1 MSKFSETAGSFI
13 RMGSFPLE
21 ANYIFPT
28 EDALKEFYN
37 DPVNK
42 ATLHKGLFKIVEN
55 AGNGEQALYW
65 VTIKQTNDELEFVK
79 LIENLDINKIDSQLE
94 ELVRRLEEEV
104 EKREKTDDAIWG
116 TLDPTTIKEDLNSIL
131 DLSLAV
137 AALQKELKE
146 VHQELIDSD
155 DSIKKSLKTQLK
167 ATVGTTED
175 DLVEYLKTLPYIS
188 LTQVANA
195 LDSFLNQV
203 DNSTSKIN
211 TLKEL
216 QSFLEGYTD
225 SSKLSN
231 VLEELWNRIQGS
243 ALPTEEFRNLRGVED
258 FVRKL
263 AQFTKDRTD
272 NLQTELDQTQVGVG
286 LSSDG
291 SFSPDKETNYLQDAT
306 SIMNALRILDGLVQQ
321 ALSNMTIL
329 AESKD
334 VIPLVVR
341 KEAGGY
347 VIGASLKL
355 SNVFGNDLIK
365 KDDGLYFNVTSEY
378 DAGILTLK
386 VNDKVVAQHN
396 LGLSSLVDEAY
407 YDPTRET
414 IIIVF
419 KLQNG
424 DKQTVSIPV
433 GGLIREWDVDNDQ
446 PSKVVELVRE
456 EVVNGPDRL
465 SADVRLAIDK
475 HNILEKQGNTLIVRG
490 TSDNITH
497 KDANLEVV
505 IDSLQVEID
514 AEKERA
520 EKAEE
525 ALVDQVA
532 EKADIDSPVLKG
544 IPQVEISPDPED
556 SSQRIPSTSWVK
568 ERISEIQMESGS
580 AKLEAHL
587 KDYNNPHQVTASQV
601 GTYTSREIE
610 NKLELKADLENGKI
624 NPVQLPDLSDYWISI

>member
-1 MSKFSETAGSFI
+1 MSQFSEMMGSFI
-13 RMGSFPLE
+13 RTGNYPLE

-28 EDALKEFYN
+28 EAALKEFYN
-37 DPVNK
+37 DEINQS
-42 ATLHKGLFKIVEN
+42 TLHKGLFRIVEN
-55 AGNGEQALYW
+55 GGNGQQALYW
-65 VTIKQTNDELEFVK
+65 VVKKQTNDELEFVK
-79 LIENLDINKIDSQLE
+79 LIENLDVNKIDEQLE
-94 ELVRRLEEEV
+94 EIKNKLEELAE
-104 EKREKTDDAIWG
+104 TDTAIWG
-116 TLDPTTIKEDLNSIL
+116 TSDPTTIKEDLNSIL

-137 AALQKELKE
+137 IALQKELKE
-146 VHQELIDSD
+146 VHEELVDSD

-195 LDSFLNQV
+195 LDAFLNQV
-203 DNSTSKIN
+203 DKSTSKIN

-225 SSKLSN
+225 SDKLSD
-231 VLEELWNRIQGS
+231 VLEELWNKIQGS
-243 ALPTEEFRNLRGVED
+243 TLPTEEFRNLRGVED

-272 NLQTELDQTQVGVG
+272 NLQTELDQTQIGVG

-321 ALSNMTIL
+321 ALSNMALST
-329 AESKD
+329 ESKD
-334 VIPLVVR
+334 VVPLVVR

-355 SNVFGNDLIK
+355 SNVFGNDLVK

-378 DAGILTLK
+378 DSGVLTLK

-396 LGLSSLVDEAY
+396 LGFSSLADEAY
-407 YDPTRET
+407 YDPTKET

-433 GGLIREWDVDNDQ
+433 GGLIREWDIDNNQ

-465 SADVRLAIDK
+465 SADVRLVVDR
-475 HNILEKQGNTLIVRG
+475 HNILEKQGNALIVRG

-497 KDANLEVV
+497 KDANLELV
-505 IDSLQVEID
+505 IDSLQAEVI

-520 EKAEE
+520 ERAEGMLLDE
-525 ALVDQVA
+525 IA
-532 EKADIDSPVLKG
+532 EKADIDSPVFKG
-544 IPQVEISPDPED
+544 IPQVETSPDPED
-556 SSQRIPSTSWVK
+556 SSQRIPSTNWVK

-610 NKLELKADLENGKI
+610 NKLELKADLANGKV
-624 NPVQLPDLSDYWISI
+624 NPTQLPDLSDYWITI

>member
-1 MSKFSETAGSFI
+1 MSQFSEMMGSFI
-13 RMGSFPLE
+13 RTGNYPLE

-28 EDALKEFYN
+28 EAALKEFYN
-37 DPVNK
+37 DEINQS
-42 ATLHKGLFKIVEN
+42 TLHKGLFRIVEN
-55 AGNGEQALYW
+55 GGNGQQALYW
-65 VTIKQTNDELEFVK
+65 VVKKQTNDELEFVK
-79 LIENLDINKIDSQLE
+79 LIENLDVNKIDEQLE
-94 ELVRRLEEEV
+94 EIKNKLEELAE
-104 EKREKTDDAIWG
+104 TDTAIWG
-116 TLDPTTIKEDLNSIL
+116 TSDPTTIKEDLNSIL

-137 AALQKELKE
+137 IALQKELKE
-146 VHQELIDSD
+146 VHEELVDSD
-155 DSIKKSLKTQLK
+155 DSLKTQLK

-188 LTQVANA
+188 LTQVAN
-195 LDSFLNQV
+195 
-203 DNSTSKIN
+203 

-225 SSKLSN
+225 SDKLSD
-231 VLEELWNRIQGS
+231 VLEELWNKIQGS
-243 ALPTEEFRNLRGVED
+243 TLPTEEFRNLRGVED

-272 NLQTELDQTQVGVG
+272 NLQTELDQTQIGVG

-321 ALSNMTIL
+321 ALSNMALST
-329 AESKD
+329 ESKD
-334 VIPLVVR
+334 VVPLVVR

-355 SNVFGNDLIK
+355 SNVFGNDLVK

-378 DAGILTLK
+378 DSGVLTLK

-396 LGLSSLVDEAY
+396 LGFSSLIDEAY
-407 YDPTRET
+407 YDPTKET

-424 DKQTVSIPV
+424 DKQTVSISV
-433 GGLIREWDVDNDQ
+433 GGLIREWDIDNNQ

-465 SADVRLAIDK
+465 SADVRLVVDR
-475 HNILEKQGNTLIVRG
+475 HNILEKQGNALIVRG

-497 KDANLEVV
+497 KDANLELV
-505 IDSLQVEID
+505 IDSLQTEVI

-520 EKAEE
+520 ERAEGMLLDE
-525 ALVDQVA
+525 IAK
-532 EKADIDSPVLKG
+532 KADIDSPVFKG
-544 IPQVEISPDPED
+544 IPQVETSPDPED
-556 SSQRIPSTSWVK
+556 SSQRIPSTNWVK
-568 ERISEIQMESGS
+568 ERISESQMESGS

-610 NKLELKADLENGKI
+610 NKLELKADLANGKV
-624 NPVQLPDLSDYWISI
+624 NPTQLPDLSDYWITI

>member
-1 MSKFSETAGSFI
+1 MSQFSEMMGSFI
-13 RMGSFPLE
+13 RTGNYPLE

-28 EDALKEFYN
+28 EAALKEFYN
-37 DPVNK
+37 DEINQS
-42 ATLHKGLFKIVEN
+42 TLHKGLFRIVEN
-55 AGNGEQALYW
+55 GGNGQQALYW
-65 VTIKQTNDELEFVK
+65 VVKKQTNDELEFVK
-79 LIENLDINKIDSQLE
+79 LIENLDVNKIDEQLE
-94 ELVRRLEEEV
+94 EIKNKLEELAE
-104 EKREKTDDAIWG
+104 TDTAIWG
-116 TLDPTTIKEDLNSIL
+116 TSDPTTIKEDLNSIL

-137 AALQKELKE
+137 IALQKELKE
-146 VHQELIDSD
+146 VHEELVDSD

-195 LDSFLNQV
+195 LDAFLNQV
-203 DNSTSKIN
+203 DKSTSKIN

-225 SSKLSN
+225 SDKLSD
-231 VLEELWNRIQGS
+231 VLEELWNEIQGS
-243 ALPTEEFRNLRGVED
+243 TLPTEEFRNLRGVED

-272 NLQTELDQTQVGVG
+272 NLQTELDQTQIGVG

-321 ALSNMTIL
+321 ALSNMALST
-329 AESKD
+329 ESKD
-334 VIPLVVR
+334 VVPLVVR

-355 SNVFGNDLIK
+355 SNVFGNDLVK

-378 DAGILTLK
+378 DSGVLTLK

-396 LGLSSLVDEAY
+396 LGFSSLVDEAY
-407 YDPTRET
+407 YDPTKET

-433 GGLIREWDVDNDQ
+433 GGLIREWDIDNNQ

-465 SADVRLAIDK
+465 SADVRLVVDR
-475 HNILEKQGNTLIVRG
+475 HTILEKQGNALIVRR

-497 KDANLEVV
+497 KDANLELV
-505 IDSLQVEID
+505 IDSLQAEVI

-520 EKAEE
+520 ERAEGMLLDE
-525 ALVDQVA
+525 IA
-532 EKADIDSPVLKG
+532 EKADIDSPVFKG
-544 IPQVEISPDPED
+544 IPQVETSPDPED
-556 SSQRIPSTSWVK
+556 SSQRIPSTNWVK

-610 NKLELKADLENGKI
+610 NKLELKADLANGKV
-624 NPVQLPDLSDYWISI
+624 NPTQLPDLSDYWITI